1 MYERRIFQ
9 SKPIGLTTIFL
20 ISLGAIS
27 AKKLTIA
34 RSESFNYHGDYAPD
48 RAYDGDYYTFYSVK
62 DGEVAG
68 NFLKLYLS
76 HTYSIGEVILVN
88 RKYVNGYYSQER
100 LINTEVRVYSTEG
113 GEKEVASCGT
123 ITELNSGE
131 TNTLDGRTYS
141 LYCNGAV
148 GDMLYITDLIMGI
161 ESKGHNIA
169 EAEIYG
175 RESLSIESSQAKSTD
190 DPTRQHTPEKAY
202 DGDYTTWYS
211 VEDGNTE
218 GNFLKLYLAEKS
230 WIGTVKIT
238 NRDAVKER
246 IVGTVVM
253 VYSTVGSERKVANC
267 GGEVTENDMG
277 VAQQTIS
284 LDCNGAAGD
293 MVHITDRK
301 FDVDQAGVSTGHS
314 ILEVRVYGTESL
326 PIKRSE
332 SKSWQDDENRGYAP
346 EKAYDE
352 DEGTAYLAKDG
363 DAVGNYLKL
372 YLSKEFQI
380 GIVELTNRGDN
391 CCRHRMAG
399 TVVMAYSTRD
409 GSETKAADCGQ
420 KITDLSDHVFSLNC
434 NGATGDM
441 IYINDTETDGYGHG
455 IAEVRVFDATSCTT
469 LSSSRP
475 NVWTEPPLPVQH
487 GTTLTFKCPG
497 GHVRFGG
504 DTASCLDGNIVQ
516 TNGSPACQLGSLVPT
531 EMPVSQF
538 QESAMRVLLE
548 IRCMTLAPSLS

>member
-1 MYERRIFQ
+1 MLYLTDLDYTENVGHNIAEVEIYGTATKFLQ
-9 SKPIGLTTIFL
+9 SQIEIRTF
-20 ISLGAIS
+20 SAVS

-123 ITELNSGE
+123 ITE
-131 TNTLDGRTYS
+131 
-141 LYCNGAV
+141 
-148 GDMLYITDLIMGI
+148 
-161 ESKGHNIA
+161 
-169 EAEIYG
+169 
-175 RESLSIESSQAKSTD
+175 SLSIESSQAKSTD

-267 GGEVTENDMG
+267 GGEVTEYDMG

-293 MVHITDRK
+293 MVYITDRK

-455 IAEVRVFDATSCTT
+455 IAEVRVF
-469 LSSSRP
+469 
-475 NVWTEPPLPVQH
+475 
-487 GTTLTFKCPG
+487 G
-497 GHVRFGG
+497 
-504 DTASCLDGNIVQ
+504 
-516 TNGSPACQLGSLVPT
+516 
-531 EMPVSQF
+531 QF
-538 QESAMRVLLE
+538 NA
-548 IRCMTLAPSLS
+548 